1 MIVRR
6 LLILS
11 SVLIAAGGS
20 DAQGQ
25 NKPPTSKGDSARRIF
40 YRVDSAMMNRAALG
54 IELRPTGTRR
64 DTLGVFVAAVTAR
77 GPAETAGIIEGDRIA
92 AINGIDLRAAAAD
105 VEDEYTNGLPAHRLS
120 REVQK
125 LTPGTRVTLRVYSAG
140 RFRDVVV
147 TTGRASEVLR
157 HAGRFNFRQLGPG
170 SGMEFRGPGGVFE
183 FRGPGRRLELRGP
196 DGALMLTPG
205 TPLRIERF
213 RGPGATRIRSLPPKT
228 LRRAG
233 PLRVES
239 LGPGSVP
246 RPFEDEVIELNSE
259 ILSELDRIPGDEL
272 DTLTESLLELE
283 RIPLEELEFLPGD
296 ELELLPSEE
305 LEYLPSEELETLPS
319 EENEAI
325 RRVIE
330 SIQA

>member
-1 MIVRR
+1 MRG

-11 SVLIAAGGS
+11 GVLIAAAGS

-25 NKPPTSKGDSARRIF
+25 NKPAPSKDDSARRGVF
-40 YRVDSAMMNRAALG
+40 FRADSVMMNRAALG
-54 IELRPTGTRR
+54 LELRPTGTRR
-64 DTLGVFVAAVTAR
+64 DTLGVFVAAVTPR

-92 AINGIDLRAAAAD
+92 AINGIDLRSAAAD
-105 VEDEYTNGLPAHRLS
+105 VEDEYTNGVPAHRLS

-157 HAGRFNFRQLGPG
+157 HAGRFNFRRLGPG
-170 SGMEFRGPGGVFE
+170 SGMEFRGPGGAFE

-196 DGALMLTPG
+196 DGAMMLMPG
-205 TPLRIERF
+205 MPLRIERL
-213 RGPGATRIRSLPPKT
+213 RDPGATRIRALPRK
-228 LRRAG
+228 LRRAD
-233 PLRVES
+233 PLRVE
-239 LGPGSVP
+239 LDRPGAVAA
-246 RPFEDEVIELNSE
+246 PFEDEVIELNSE

-283 RIPLEELEFLPGD
+283 RIPIEELEFLQ
-296 ELELLPSEE
+296 SEE
-305 LEYLPSEELETLPS
+305 LDYLPSEELETIPS
-319 EENEAI
+319 GEIEAI
-325 RRVIE
+325 RPMTQ